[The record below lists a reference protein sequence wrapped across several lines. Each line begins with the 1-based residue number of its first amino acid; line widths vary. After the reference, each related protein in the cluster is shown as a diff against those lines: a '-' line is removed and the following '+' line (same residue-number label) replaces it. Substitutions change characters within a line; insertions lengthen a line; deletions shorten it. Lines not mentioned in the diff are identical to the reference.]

1 MLILLFLLQVA
12 TCFGKKSL
20 EWRFKS
26 QDKSPAKRGFHEMA
40 ELNMGR
46 NVSKQALL
54 FGGLSGGT
62 NTRSSRHEPYQLH
75 NDTWVFNPSASGDM
89 NGNREW
95 IRKYPPVAPPAR
107 YLHAMSSTDIL
118 GAVVMYGGLSSA
130 VPATTVANIQPK
142 DYLNDVWLFNV
153 HEVKWM
159 QLKSEPG
166 DGQVVVPSPRAYH
179 RFSQFQPENNS
190 MLVLMFGGRLQNG
203 NDTDETFVL
212 ELRAD
217 DDSLLP
223 GTTTSVRA
231 LWYLVTPSV
240 APSKRTGHSMSRLG
254 KNSVVMFGGYNQ
266 QDKELLD
273 DTWIFVGNT
282 QSTAEWTPLAPAEH
296 ANSMASLLGGID
308 YPTPRRFASFV
319 SFDAETAILFGGTI
333 ENDLTTSEKSLFS
346 DNSVWHLS
354 RNTDNNTQ
362 AVSKR
367 YTWRR
372 LVDLGS
378 NAGYVIR
385 KKF

>member
-40 ELNMGR
+40 ELNMGKYA
-46 NVSKQALL
+46 SKQALL

-62 NTRSSRHEPYQLH
+62 NTRSSRHEPYHLH
-75 NDTWVFNPSASGDM
+75 NDTWVFNPSASVDM

-95 IRKYPPVAPPAR
+95 IRMYPPVAPPAR
-107 YLHAMSSTDIL
+107 YLHAMSPTDIIL
-118 GAVVMYGGLSSA
+118 RTVVMYGGLSSA
-130 VPATTVANIQPK
+130 VANIQPK
-142 DYLNDVWLFNV
+142 DYLNDVWLFNL

-179 RFSQFQPENNS
+179 RLSQFQPEHSS
-190 MLVLMFGGRLQNG
+190 MLLVLMFGGRLQNG

-217 DDSLLP
+217 DDSLLS
-223 GTTTSVRA
+223 GTTTPVRA

-254 KNSVVMFGGYNQ
+254 KNSVVIFGGYNQ
-266 QDKELLD
+266 KKKKLLD

-282 QSTAEWTPLAPAEH
+282 QSTGKWTLLVKAEH
-296 ANSMASLLGGID
+296 AVSMASLLGGID

-354 RNTDNNTQ
+354 RNTDNNTK

-372 LVDLGS
+372 LVDSGS
-378 NAGYVIR
+378 NAGYG